1 MDQLIGMSNDWD
13 LAAYVAQYGS
23 LFESSPWVAERAWH
37 SRPFRSREELLARM
51 SAIVMEADEAMQLEL
66 LRAHPELGAKV
77 RMTAESTEEQRGAGL
92 DRLERDEAYIF
103 GQLNAAYRERF
114 GFPFI
119 IAVKGLTADMI
130 ADSMQRRMMNTA
142 QEERERAL
150 LEVCKIAS
158 FRLEHMAPDSAAS

>member
-1 MDQLIGMSNDWD
+1 MDQLMKASNDWD
-13 LAAYVAQYGS
+13 LAAFVAQYGP
-23 LFESSPWVAERAWH
+23 LFECSPWVAEKTWH
-37 SRPFRSREELLARM
+37 FRPFRTREEMLERM
-51 SAIVMEADEAMQLEL
+51 SAIVMEADDDSQLEL

-130 ADSMQRRMMNTA
+130 ADSMQQRMMNSA
-142 QEERERAL
+142 SEEKERAL
-150 LEVCKIAS
+150 MEVCRIAS
-158 FRLEHMAPDSAAS
+158 FRLSHMGADPAAS